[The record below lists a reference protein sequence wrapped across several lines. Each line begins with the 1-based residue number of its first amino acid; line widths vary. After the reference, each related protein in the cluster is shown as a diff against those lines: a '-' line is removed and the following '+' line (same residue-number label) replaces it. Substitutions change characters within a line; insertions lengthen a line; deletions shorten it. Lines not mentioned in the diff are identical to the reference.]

1 MSTLVVYQLQAE
13 IINIAAPGGQTE
25 GGGPAGR
32 CELEG
37 EGGWPAV
44 ASAASERESNLFT
57 K

>member
-44 ASAASERESNLFT
+44 ASGASERESNLFT